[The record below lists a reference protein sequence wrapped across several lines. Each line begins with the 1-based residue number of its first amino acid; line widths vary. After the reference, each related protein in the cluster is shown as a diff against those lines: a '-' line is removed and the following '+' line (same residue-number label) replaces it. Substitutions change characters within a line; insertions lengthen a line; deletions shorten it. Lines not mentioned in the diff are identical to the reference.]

1 MGVKQPNI
9 IFLLK
14 RERMEFRHAREGGK
28 RKGRR
33 QGNKAWD
40 CQHLSMTPVMLGT
53 GWWAAGACI
62 LAPQETQMFPS
73 ERVMLTTEGLC
84 LPGLKG
90 GKDMSCGEKKTPHPP
105 AP

>member
-1 MGVKQPNI
+1 MQGKEVRGK
-9 IFLLK
+9 
-14 RERMEFRHAREGGK
+14 EGGRETK
-28 RKGRR
+28 LGI
-33 QGNKAWD
+33 A
-40 CQHLSMTPVMLGT
+40 STFPMTPVMLGT

-73 ERVMLTTEGLC
+73 ERVMLTTEELC